1 MKKAQEL
8 GKSNNEEA
16 YAYYLKEIEPNMQK
30 SIKSIRELILY
41 NSNNAELLQ
50 KENNNS
56 AQNTMIMFVSISLLA
71 ILIII
76 LIGYIIK
83 LTIQNHLCYYK
94 MIWKSSSW
102 RFNNTYSL

>member
-1 MKKAQEL
+1 
-8 GKSNNEEA
+8 
-16 YAYYLKEIEPNMQK
+16 MQK

-83 LTIQNHLCYYK
+83 LTIRKPLVLLQNDMEKVAAGDLTTRTPYK
-94 MIWKSSSW
+94 A
-102 RFNNTYSL
+102 NNELGILFSLLIVC

>member
-1 MKKAQEL
+1 
-8 GKSNNEEA
+8 
-16 YAYYLKEIEPNMQK
+16 MQK

-83 LTIQNHLCYYK
+83 LTIRKPLVLLQNDMEK
-94 MIWKSSSW
+94 
-102 RFNNTYSL
+102 